1 MLFLGS
7 YGGSC
12 KVFFVEKYPKFKSL
26 RNSYNNTYEK
36 LRKTPNFYWAAL
48 NAKNCGMNHC

>member
-1 MLFLGS
+1 MLFLGA

-36 LRKTPNFYWAAL
+36 
-48 NAKNCGMNHC
+48 